1 LRERNSAKREVRATP
16 NSRSGRARSSLLFWI
31 QALTFLL
38 VAGLLARLVYDIVH
52 RTPTRLTQALA
63 AGKKPA
69 APDFR
74 LGIIWPH
81 GETWPRSLQD
91 AIRRGSVSAPSLR
104 GYPAVINFWASW
116 CGPCRRE
123 APLLGASALAR
134 RGTVVF
140 LGVDVHDFKSDAR
153 RFLARYRVPYVAVH
167 AGGDGLLS
175 AYGLVGLPD
184 TFFVDAHGRI
194 VAARH
199 GQVSQRQLEAGIARA
214 TSQ

>member
-1 LRERNSAKREVRATP
+1 M
-16 NSRSGRARSSLLFWI
+16 
-31 QALTFLL
+31 QALGLLL

-52 RTPTRLTQALA
+52 RPDSTRLAQALA

-81 GETWPRSLQD
+81 GETWPRSLQE
-91 AIRRGSVSAPSLR
+91 AIRGGSVSTPSLR

-116 CGPCRRE
+116 CGPCGRE
-123 APLLGASALAR
+123 APLLGATALER
-134 RGTVVF
+134 RGTVIF
-140 LGVDVHDFKSDAR
+140 LGIDVHDFGSDAR

-167 AGGDGLLS
+167 AGGDALLG

-184 TFFVDAHGRI
+184 TFFVDGQGRI

-214 TSQ
+214 TGH

>member
-1 LRERNSAKREVRATP
+1 VPATP
-16 NSRSGRARSSLLFWI
+16 NSSTRRAHSSLRLWM
-31 QALTFLL
+31 QALTLLL
-38 VAGLLARLVYDIVH
+38 VAGLLARLVYNIVQ
-52 RTPTRLTQALA
+52 RPAPTRVARAIA

-116 CGPCRRE
+116 CGPCGRE
-123 APLLGASALAR
+123 APLLGAAARAR

-140 LGVDVHDFKSDAR
+140 LGIDVHDFKSDAR
-153 RFLARYRVPYVAVH
+153 RFLARYGVPYVAVH

-184 TFFVDAHGRI
+184 TFFLDEHGRI

-199 GQVSQRQLEAGIARA
+199 GQVSKRQLEAGIARA
-214 TSQ
+214 TSH